1 MPRQLKV
8 LIAEDEPSVA
18 NLYEAALAERGHEVL
33 LTNDGRECL
42 ETYASAPFET
52 SNQEKRKFDAIVLD
66 YALPNMNGLQVAKNI
81 LSINPKERI
90 VFASS
95 YVVDT
100 LTKSVSELG
109 KIVELVQKPFEMEG
123 FIDLLEDVAVTRE
136 LQDLNV
142 DVDRI
147 REMNPSPEQLRDLL
161 HGLKKIQKGR
171 ALSEKYDF
179 FTK

>member
-18 NLYEAALAERGHEVL
+18 TLYEAALADRGHEVL
-33 LTNDGRECL
+33 ITSDGSECL
-42 ETYASAPFET
+42 QTYTKAPTGNSHEF
-52 SNQEKRKFDAIVLD
+52 RKFDAIVLD
-66 YALPNMNGLQVAKNI
+66 YSLPTINGMQVAKSI

-90 VFASS
+90 VFASG

-109 KIVELVQKPFEMEG
+109 RIVELVQKPFEMEG
-123 FIDLLEDVAVTRE
+123 FVDLLEDVAVTRE
-136 LQDLNV
+136 LEDLNV
-142 DVDRI
+142 DVKRI
-147 REMNPSPEQLRDLL
+147 KDMHPSPEQLRDLL

-171 ALSEKYDF
+171 SL
-179 FTK
+179 